1 MDEKMRI
8 LNMLAEGKITAD
20 QAAAL
25 LEAMDEE
32 KTEALEPAM
41 STAEYDKK
49 LVHISVDSSD
59 GDRIRV
65 RFPVKAVKKILRA
78 TGKLPI
84 NVNGMDNFD
93 MEDIVDSVIECLDNN
108 TVGDFVNVD
117 SAEGDHI
124 RVYVE

>member
-20 QAAAL
+20 QASAL
-25 LEAMDEE
+25 LEAVDEE

-93 MEDIVDSVIECLDNN
+93 MEDIMDSVIECLDNN